1 MSDEARRCAEAL
13 EVIRDLRRG
22 VGSGLAAEALCEL
35 VRTRVEAIFGAR
47 SVSIAIDEAEQGTPG
62 AISIRALEGGR
73 TLSDADERL
82 LESLAAGLSMA
93 LDNARLAEA
102 RAETERRYR
111 HLVEGLPMT
120 VYMDEPNPEAT
131 SIYISPQVSELVGY
145 AAEEWLSDPELFP
158 KLLHEDDRE
167 RVLADMERVFAE
179 REQGWS
185 DEYRLVARDGR
196 VVWIRDEAVVVK
208 DEQGKPI
215 YVQGFL
221 IDFTDRKRLEEDLAR
236 RTRYLELLLEASP
249 IAIVTLD
256 PARVVTSWNP
266 AAEHLFGY
274 AKAEAVG
281 RPVDD
286 VVEVV
291 AIEQDLPAEDWMT
304 QGRTRAARSCLRKD
318 GTRVDVDVV
327 SRRLEEEGELV
338 VYHDVTAMRGTETR
352 FRRLVEELPI
362 AAYVDA
368 AAGTDAWTPEDEQ
381 SAAGESLYISP
392 QFEEMTG
399 YPVEAWSDSRLWE
412 RVIHPDDRDRVLEI
426 SRDEELWRE
435 NKTIEYRMIRP
446 DGSVYW
452 VHDSSDFV
460 LDERGKPLY
469 VQGFWMDITERKR
482 LEETLRAREAELAR
496 EKQYYETL
504 VTLSPTAI
512 VTLDLE
518 EGVTSWN
525 PAAERLFGWT
535 EAEAIGRRI
544 DDLVLG
550 SAELQEEGS
559 RVTRQALE
567 EGLADLTTSRTRKDG
582 TRIEVEILMRPL
594 TLDGRHEGYLL
605 VYHDI
610 TAAKEAE
617 TRFRRLAEEL
627 PLVTYIDADDET
639 VYMSPQVV
647 DVLGYPLEDWKGNR
661 WEKSIHPDDRDLVL
675 ASEREQELTGEPSTL
690 EYRMVRAD
698 GEVIWV
704 RDAASYVLDEDGARL
719 YLQGFW
725 TDISERKAAEEEL
738 RQARAQAEAAT
749 EAKSAF
755 LATMSHE
762 IRTPMNAVIGMT
774 GLLLDTELTSEQR
787 ELAEVART
795 SGDALLRVIDD
806 ILDYSKIE
814 AGMLELESA
823 PFDVRRCVEG
833 AVDIVAARAAGKD
846 VELGCL
852 VEPDVP
858 VGIVGDSAR
867 LRQVLL
873 NLLSNAVKFTDE
885 GDVVLHVDAEGAE
898 DGRRRLHIRV
908 RDTGIGIPADRIGRL
923 FESFTQADTS
933 TTRRYGG
940 TGLGLA
946 ISRRLVE
953 LMGGELWAES
963 EEGKGSTF
971 HVQLEARE
979 ASLETRPGAGRLDGL
994 RILVVDDSATNRE
1007 IVSRQVAAWGMLV
1020 ESFQVPSAALA
1031 RIRHGDRFDIGV
1043 IALQMDEM
1051 DGLALAREIRRIRA
1065 ELPLVLLTPLG
1076 HVQDGRSMAEFAAQL
1091 TKPVK
1096 ASQLHDAIAEALAR
1110 RPAERAAKARAV
1122 EPAGTQRSALRILL
1136 AEDNAVNQQLALLLL
1151 KKLGYEA
1158 DVASH
1163 GLEALEAL
1171 ERRHY
1176 DVVLMDVQM
1185 PELDGLEATRRIRAR
1200 RPAGTSPR
1208 IIAMTANAMK
1218 EDREA
1223 CFEAGMDD
1231 YVAKPIRP
1239 EELAAALGRCSP
1251 SADSTEPP
1259 A

>member
-1 MSDEARRCAEAL
+1 VSDEARRCAAAL

-22 VGSGLAAEALCEL
+22 VASGLGAEALCEL
-35 VRTRVEAIFGAR
+35 VRTRKEAIFGTGPVTGDSDR
-47 SVSIAIDEAEQGTPG
+47 RLVE
-62 AISIRALEGGR
+62 ALEA
-73 TLSDADERL
+73 T
-82 LESLAAGLSMA
+82 LSMA
-93 LDNARLAEA
+93 LDNARLEEA
-102 RAETERRYR
+102 RRETERRYR

-120 VYMDEPNPEAT
+120 VYMDEPNLEAT

-145 AAEEWLSDPELFP
+145 APEEWLSDPELFP
-158 KLLHEDDRE
+158 KLLHDDDRE
-167 RVLADMERVFAE
+167 RVLAETERVFAG

-185 DEYRLVARDGR
+185 DEYRLITRDGR
-196 VVWIRDEAVVVK
+196 VVWIRDDAVVVK
-208 DEQGKPI
+208 DEHGNPL

-221 IDFTDRKRLEEDLAR
+221 VDVTDQKRLEEDLAR

-256 PARVVTSWNP
+256 PERVITSWNP
-266 AAEHLFGY
+266 AAEQLFGY
-274 AKAEAVG
+274 AEAEAVG
-281 RPVDD
+281 RPIDD

-291 AIEQDLPAEDWMT
+291 AIEEDLPAEDWMT

-327 SRRLEEEGELV
+327 SRRLEAEGELV
-338 VYHDVTAMRGTETR
+338 VYHDVTAMKGTETR

-368 AAGTDAWTPEDEQ
+368 AAGTEAWAPEDEQ
-381 SAAGESLYISP
+381 SAAGESLYVSP

-399 YPVEAWSDSRLWE
+399 YPVEAWKDSRLWE
-412 RVIHPDDRDRVLEI
+412 RVIHPDDRDWVLEI
-426 SRDEELWRE
+426 ARDEELWNE

-460 LDERGKPLY
+460 LDEAGEPLY

-482 LEETLRAREAELAR
+482 LEETVRAREAELAR
-496 EKQYYETL
+496 EKQYYEAL

-518 EGVTSWN
+518 ERVTSWN
-525 PAAERLFGWT
+525 PAAERLFDWT
-535 EAEAIGRRI
+535 EAEALGRSI

-550 SAELQEEGS
+550 SAELVREGT
-559 RVTRQALE
+559 RVTALALE
-567 EGLADLTTSRTRKDG
+567 DGVAHVTSSRTRKDG

-594 TLDGRHEGYLL
+594 TLEGRNEGYLV

-610 TAAKEAE
+610 TAAKKAE

-639 VYMSPQVV
+639 VYISPQVEE
-647 DVLGYPLEDWKGNR
+647 VLGYPVDDWKGNR
-661 WEKSIHPDDRDLVL
+661 WELSIHPDDRELVL
-675 ASEREQELTGEPSTL
+675 ASEREQERTGEPSTL
-690 EYRMVRAD
+690 EYRMIRAD
-698 GEVIWV
+698 GAVIWV

-738 RQARAQAEAAT
+738 RQARAEAEAAT
-749 EAKSAF
+749 EAMSAF

-774 GLLLDTELTSEQR
+774 GLLLDTDLTPDQR

-795 SGDALLRVIDD
+795 SGDALLHIIDD

-823 PFDVRRCVEG
+823 PFDLRRCVEG
-833 AVDIVAARAAGKD
+833 AVAIVAPRAAGKR

-852 VEPDVP
+852 VDPEVP
-858 VGIVGDSAR
+858 VGIYGDSAR

-885 GDVVLHVDAEGAE
+885 GDVVVDVDAERAA
-898 DGRRRLHIRV
+898 DGRWRLHLRV
-908 RDTGIGIPADRIGRL
+908 RDTGIGIPADRIARL
-923 FESFTQADTS
+923 FESFTQADAS

-953 LMGGELWAES
+953 LMEGRLWAES

-971 HVQLEARE
+971 HVELEARE
-979 ASLETRPGAGRLDGL
+979 ASLEGPPGAGALKGL
-994 RILVVDDSATNRE
+994 RAVVVDDSATGRE
-1007 IVSRQVAAWGMLV
+1007 IVSRQAATWGMAV
-1020 ESFQVPSAALA
+1020 ESFELPSEALA
-1031 RIRHGDRFDIGV
+1031 RIRGGERFDVGV
-1043 IALQMDEM
+1043 IALQMGEM
-1051 DGLALAREIRRIRA
+1051 DGLALARAIRESGA

-1076 HVQDGRSMAEFAAQL
+1076 HVQDGPSLSDFSAQL

-1096 ASQLHDAIAEALAR
+1096 ASPLHDALAEAVARGLAEGAPEAGA
-1110 RPAERAAKARAV
+1110 PAEPGRADG
-1122 EPAGTQRSALRILL
+1122 AGLRILL
-1136 AEDNAVNQQLALLLL
+1136 AEDNAMNQQLALMLL

-1158 DVASH
+1158 DVASD
-1163 GLEALEAL
+1163 GREALEAL
-1171 ERRHY
+1171 ERQSY
-1176 DVVLMDVQM
+1176 DLVLMDVQM
-1185 PELDGLEATRRIRAR
+1185 PELDGLEATRRIRAA
-1200 RPAGTSPR
+1200 RPAGSGPR
-1208 IIAMTANAMK
+1208 IVAMTANAMK

-1239 EELAAALGRCSP
+1239 EELAAALSRCTR
-1251 SADSTEPP
+1251 AEPP
-1259 A
+1259 G